1 MCGIPALVNASIAQR
16 HRRAAIRFGTRSASS
31 KFRYATPLRFFGFNA
46 FDPNAY
52 STRHS
57 SGLRLFFR
65 LFFYRIFDSPLD
77 FSSSDSLTFLSTAFS
92 SSGSSTP
99 FLPTLRLHF
108 STSSAFPTS
117 RSSFLRIIR
126 LLLFSASFSTR
137 FRSISMRRRALV
149 PANTFDH
156 LLPASNGACAISGF
170 KLWGASSADSA
181 LRR

>member
-1 MCGIPALVNASIAQR
+1 MWDSRPRQRFDRAATSTSGIPIRHSFRFFEIRLCDTASLLR
-16 HRRAAIRFGTRSASS
+16 L
-31 KFRYATPLRFFGFNA
+31 LRF
-46 FDPNAY
+46 DSNAY

-99 FLPTLRLHF
+99 FLPTLRLHS

-117 RSSFLRIIR
+117 RSSFLWIIR

-149 PANTFDH
+149 LANTFDH
-156 LLPASNGACAISGF
+156 LLPASNDVYAVSDF
-170 KLWGASSADSA
+170 KLQGASSAGSA